1 KEENST
7 VPADTEYSNPYW
19 LKESKTK
26 GMFVVENTEF
36 RNKPQ
41 TENDYPVTFLLDIE
55 GTTIDFTKNITYKYN
70 APENGETYRPF
81 VILPDVVVS
90 FVSNVLVFA
99 DNNPKEVLVKV
110 KALQNNSK
118 GTVSIETP
126 KGWAISPKE
135 IPFAIQKKGEESIVK
150 FSLIP
155 PANSDNT
162 TLRVTAKTNGKTY
175 NQELIEIDYEHIP
188 KQSILKT
195 AQAKATRLDLKKS
208 KQNIAYLMGATD
220 EIPKGLEQIGYNVK
234 LIAVG
239 DITSE
244 NLATF
249 ETVILGIRAY
259 NTISELKLKNKILN
273 DYVENGGTV
282 IMQYI
287 TSGFRSNLDISEF
300 TPYPLSIGRERV
312 TEED

>member
-1 KEENST
+1 CSGLYLEAASSSENVTKSEKFDLNFEATNRSNANITLKEISFLGKKVVKNEILLNNKAVRFKEDNIT
-7 VPADTEYSNPYW
+7 VPTDTDYSNPYW
-19 LKESKTK
+19 LKEQKTK
-26 GMFVVENTEF
+26 GMFVVQNQNL
-36 RNKPQ
+36 RNLPQ
-41 TENDYPVTFLLDIE
+41 TENNYPVTFVLDVE
-55 GTTIDFTKNITYKYN
+55 ETTIDFKNNITYKFTS
-70 APENGETYRPF
+70 PENGETCRPF

-135 IPFAIQKKGEESIVK
+135 IPFAIQQKGEESIVK

-195 AQAKATRLDLKKS
+195 AQA
-208 KQNIAYLMGATD
+208 
-220 EIPKGLEQIGYNVK
+220 
-234 LIAVG
+234 
-239 DITSE
+239 
-244 NLATF
+244 
-249 ETVILGIRAY
+249 
-259 NTISELKLKNKILN
+259 
-273 DYVENGGTV
+273 
-282 IMQYI
+282 
-287 TSGFRSNLDISEF
+287 
-300 TPYPLSIGRERV
+300 
-312 TEED
+312 